1 MLSIAF
7 VRGLVCSRVFLSFHV
22 QWFVFKKSYLYN
34 QYSSSVNFYCY
45 VGVRIMVKKG
55 GGMSKGK
62 ARIALHSKRHYLVE
76 SLRDFKSLQEI
87 RDCLVSEGV
96 AISLSSLYR
105 FLVNDM
111 REEYEN
117 YLRITGRGLVRNRN
131 GLDTFTNRVISSA
144 ENLMLPVAKK
154 ESISNPGELNK
165 FLKKR
170 C

>member
-1 MLSIAF
+1 
-7 VRGLVCSRVFLSFHV
+7 
-22 QWFVFKKSYLYN
+22 
-34 QYSSSVNFYCY
+34 
-45 VGVRIMVKKG
+45 
-55 GGMSKGK
+55 MSKGK
-62 ARIALHSKRHYLVE
+62 ARIALYSKRNYLVE

-117 YLRITGRGLVRNRN
+117 YLRVTGRGLVRNRG
-131 GLDTFTNRVISSA
+131 GLDTVANRMVNSA
-144 ENLMLPVAKK
+144 ESLMLPVVKK
-154 ESISNPGELNK
+154 GSISNPGELNK
-165 FLKKR
+165 FLKNR

>member
-1 MLSIAF
+1 
-7 VRGLVCSRVFLSFHV
+7 
-22 QWFVFKKSYLYN
+22 
-34 QYSSSVNFYCY
+34 
-45 VGVRIMVKKG
+45 
-55 GGMSKGK
+55 MSKGK
-62 ARIALHSKRHYLVE
+62 ARIALHSKRNYLVE
-76 SLRDFKSLQEI
+76 SLRGFKSLQEI

-117 YLRITGRGLVRNRN
+117 YLRVTGRGLVRNRG
-131 GLDTFTNRVISSA
+131 GLDTVANRMVSSA
-144 ENLMLPVAKK
+144 ESLMLPVVKK

-165 FLKKR
+165 FLKNR